1 MAPEEGETLELLR
14 ANSDRVFYAIQ
25 SRRQGDAQTNA
36 HFGTRQLGLFDI
48 GSGEASESWA
58 PEAGEQVLSGVCA
71 GARVCYLAAELEGDG
86 VPQAFAVNVYSGEQI
101 TAVEQG
107 APWIQDLNVL
117 QDGTAVYSYCQ
128 ETGGAFGVRAVLP
141 DGRVQRVCQWQ
152 AGRTTSPWQARFP
165 PMGIP

>member
-1 MAPEEGETLELLR
+1 MRRQTPTLERGSLDSLTLAPAR
-14 ANSDRVFYAIQ
+14 PRNRGLQRPA
-25 SRRQGDAQTNA
+25 SRCYPAYVPAPGFATWQR
-36 HFGTRQLGLFDI
+36 
-48 GSGEASESWA
+48 SW
-58 PEAGEQVLSGVCA
+58 
-71 GARVCYLAAELEGDG
+71 EGDG